1 MAQTALLSNTR
12 QFTHLGVQY
21 ANPALPSHPPLGAEL
36 ADIAAVSDGILGSEP
51 DPRPTS
57 SCQAASCLPQWA
69 NCTARVAFIICM
81 LWVSRAYNRFMNVT
95 TKPARHVGVRELKT
109 NLSRYVAEVR
119 DGAEVV
125 VTDHGHPVARLVPI
139 QGQTAMER
147 LTALISRGEVT
158 PRQTRGP
165 RTVPRPIRLP
175 GDATVSDLVPDQRQ

>member
-1 MAQTALLSNTR
+1 
-12 QFTHLGVQY
+12 
-21 ANPALPSHPPLGAEL
+21 
-36 ADIAAVSDGILGSEP
+36 
-51 DPRPTS
+51 
-57 SCQAASCLPQWA
+57 
-69 NCTARVAFIICM
+69 M